1 MKPDVK
7 INTSVV
13 AQTALSLLDDTG
25 LDGLTMRRVAD
36 KLGVQPGALYWHVKS
51 KQELLDAMASAIFA
65 DAAAGLEAPRASMSW
80 QDWLCDWA
88 RQLRRAMLRYQD
100 GAKVF
105 AGASL
110 QEPAVFRATELALRT
125 LEDGGFAVRPAARSV
140 ATLLHYT
147 VGFTMEEQAH
157 TAAKAAGG
165 GEEHQLIDKHR
176 FPLTAQVYAHDTC
189 STPTPTS
196 ASTTGWRSSS
206 TACRP
211 PTRQTNTE
219 RADPA
224 PQQVAHEIGQRP
236 TSRGVKRIWF
246 GPQIM
251 SERGPPE

>member
-176 FPLTAQVYAHDTC
+176 FPLTAQVYAHDTLF
-189 STPTPTS
+189 
-196 ASTTGWRSSS
+196 
-206 TACRP
+206 
-211 PTRQTNTE
+211 
-219 RADPA
+219 DPDTDECFDYGLA
-224 PQQVAHEIGQRP
+224 IIVNGMQATHSPD
-236 TSRGVKRIWF
+236 KN
-246 GPQIM
+246 
-251 SERGPPE
+251 

>member
-7 INTSVV
+7 INTSVI
-13 AQTALSLLDDTG
+13 AQTALSLLDETG

-80 QDWLCDWA
+80 QDWLSDWA

-165 GEEHQLIDKHR
+165 AGAPAHR
-176 FPLTAQVYAHDTC
+176 QASLPPHRPGVRPRQPVRPRHRRVLRLRPGDHRQRHAGHPLARRKLNW
-189 STPTPTS
+189 PTQ
-196 ASTTGWRSSS
+196 RHSSS
-206 TACRP
+206 PMRSVSVP
-211 PTRQTNTE
+211 LRVE
-219 RADPA
+219 
-224 PQQVAHEIGQRP
+224 
-236 TSRGVKRIWF
+236 
-246 GPQIM
+246 
-251 SERGPPE
+251 